1 MPTLQNYLKKDLGI
15 HPDVVELL
23 CTRQVPENN
32 AYWKRRKNYLSQS
45 PGYLFIPIHLDL
57 LLRSNVGESVLSET
71 HLLLIEKILHSAACQ
86 EAGNITYFQHHEEC
100 RKILQEAGIAE
111 GEIRKIEASLIN
123 RPFTLFPEKYTSL
136 RRANSFLYSAAL
148 FPNHYDLLFHY
159 WECVMPLFLFLDDL
173 TDLAEDLANKAENC
187 LLDSSSVENN
197 FFALHSIIA
206 ESIIPL
212 EVVHSKLYQELNKLR
227 QEAVASTL
235 GAVLLSGGK
244 H

>member
-15 HPDVVELL
+15 HPDVVDFL
-23 CTRQVPENN
+23 CTRQVPEKN
-32 AYWKRRKNYLSQS
+32 AYWSRRKTYLSQS

-57 LLRSNVGESVLSET
+57 LLRSNVGESVLSEA

-86 EAGNITYFQHHEEC
+86 EAGSITYLQHYEEC
-100 RKILQEAGIAE
+100 QKILHEIGIGE
-111 GEIRKIEASLIN
+111 EEIRNIEVSLIN
-123 RPFTLFPEKYTSL
+123 RPFTLFPEKYKSL
-136 RRANSFLYSAAL
+136 RRANSFLYSAAI
-148 FPNHYDLLFHY
+148 FPNHYNLFFHY

-173 TDLAEDLANKAENC
+173 TDLAEDVANKSENC
-187 LLDSSSVENN
+187 LLDSSSVESN

-206 ESIIPL
+206 ESIKPL
-212 EVVHSKLYQELNKLR
+212 EIVNSQLYQELNKLR

-235 GAVLLSGGK
+235 GGVLLSGGK